1 MTTTQPSSGAGGQ
14 PCARCGARHRVALG
28 PLGECPSVARNLRI
42 KATGLCR
49 CGEPVRPGTTRCDS
63 CHAANKVAQAQRASE
78 LLAAGLCRCGKP
90 LGGPGVLCEACAR
103 ALAAKRWTGAG
114 ARKVCRV
121 CMEPGHF
128 AKTCRAA
135 PGIGGGGAGQGPRD
149 KHP

>member
-63 CHAANKVAQAQRASE
+63 CHSDVRWTDT
-78 LLAAGLCRCGKP
+78 RFDH
-90 LGGPGVLCEACAR
+90 AR
-103 ALAAKRWTGAG
+103 ARYAD
-114 ARKVCRV
+114 
-121 CMEPGHF
+121 
-128 AKTCRAA
+128 A
-135 PGIGGGGAGQGPRD
+135 PGLSFLQRKRTEKPNRD
-149 KHP
+149 TSFLTCI